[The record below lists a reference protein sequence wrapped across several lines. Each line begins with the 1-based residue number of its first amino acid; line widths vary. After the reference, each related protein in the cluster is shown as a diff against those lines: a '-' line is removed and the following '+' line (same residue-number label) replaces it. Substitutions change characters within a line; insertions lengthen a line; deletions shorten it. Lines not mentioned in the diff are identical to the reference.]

1 MMGLLKRRSPLE
13 KEYEKVLKEEQKHLA
28 KNQQERESFLNKMI
42 GDKIPE
48 KLQTTLDAAFSK
60 AFRLIFTKGAG
71 AIEFTYNKEK
81 LEQEYQLREFTGEI
95 KKDRKSIRA
104 FHKKAKRQDGVNLLA
119 SGLSGAGMGLLGIG
133 LPDIPVFT
141 GMMLRDIYATS
152 INYGF
157 AYDNEKERYF
167 ILLLIEGSIS
177 YGERLC
183 QIDAELDRF
192 IEQGELPEFY
202 AEDAQIDR
210 TAKALSKALLYMKFL
225 QGIPLVGVLG
235 GFYDAV
241 YMKYVASYSTLKY
254 KKRYLYN
261 KKKAQG

>member
-1 MMGLLKRRSPLE
+1 MGLFKKRSPLE
-13 KEYEKVLKEEQKHLA
+13 KEYEKVLKEEQKHLL
-28 KNQQERESFLNKMI
+28 KNQKERESFLNKMLA
-42 GDKIPE
+42 DKIPE
-48 KLQTTLDAAFSK
+48 KLQNTLDTAFSK

-81 LEQEYQLREFTGEI
+81 LEQDYKLRDFAGEI
-95 KKDRKSIRA
+95 KKDRKSIKA
-104 FHKKAKRQDGVNLLA
+104 FHKKAKQQDGLSLVA
-119 SGLSGAGMGLLGIG
+119 SGISGAGMGLLGIG

-157 AYDNEKERYF
+157 SYDNAKERYF
-167 ILLLIEGSIS
+167 ILLLIEGAIS

-183 QIDAELDRF
+183 EIDAEINRF
-192 IEQGELPEFY
+192 IETNELPEFY
-202 AEDAQIDR
+202 AEDAAIDR
-210 TAKALSKALLYMKFL
+210 TARALSKALLYMKFL
-225 QGIPLVGVLG
+225 QGIPLVGVVG

-254 KKRYLYN
+254 KRRYLYN
-261 KKKAQG
+261 KKKDALQ